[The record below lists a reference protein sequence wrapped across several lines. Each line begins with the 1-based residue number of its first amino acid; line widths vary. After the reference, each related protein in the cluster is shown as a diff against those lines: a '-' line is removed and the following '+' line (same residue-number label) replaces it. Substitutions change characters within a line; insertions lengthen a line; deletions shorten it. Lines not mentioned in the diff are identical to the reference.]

1 MNEMNEMK
9 FDCAWDYLD
18 FNFYLNLI
26 DPCKNYCVNDIE
38 KVYAEYVKLRHEAAK
53 IGCEDFRGFL
63 EMKKILPIVLEL
75 SPNANP
81 QNAVDVSF
89 DCKLEGFENLLCTFD
104 YDITFVDE
112 YIIKID
118 YEPFGDHELEIE
130 ITAQQQVFS
139 SDNYLHL
146 GEILVNE
153 IASTLL
159 GFKL

>member
-1 MNEMNEMK
+1 MNE
-9 FDCAWDYLD
+9 
-18 FNFYLNLI
+18 
-26 DPCKNYCVNDIE
+26 
-38 KVYAEYVKLRHEAAK
+38 
-53 IGCEDFRGFL
+53 
-63 EMKKILPIVLEL
+63 ILPIVLEL

-104 YDITFVDE
+104 YDISFVDA

-118 YEPFGDHELEIE
+118 YEPFGDHELSIE
-130 ITAQQQVFS
+130 ITSQQQVFS
-139 SDNYLHL
+139 NDNYLHL

-153 IASTLL
+153 IASKLL